1 MDKVISQLQA
11 WGCMLDDILDIFQ
24 GDEEAY
30 LNLVASA
37 GQDPALLAL
46 GEALKKREAHEAF
59 EQAHMLKGVFG
70 NLGLT
75 PLYDILSSLVEPLRH
90 GSLDGV
96 DAHYADLMKNIER
109 LNKIFTN

>member
-1 MDKVISQLQA
+1 MDKVVSRLQA

-30 LNLVASA
+30 LELVTSA
-37 GQDPALLAL
+37 GKDPALVAL
-46 GEALKKREAHEAF
+46 GEALKKRDALEAF

-75 PLYDILSSLVEPLRH
+75 PIYGILASLVEPLRQ
-90 GSLDGV
+90 GSLDGT
-96 DAHYADLMKNIER
+96 DALYVDLMDNIVR
-109 LNKIFTN
+109 LNIILSS